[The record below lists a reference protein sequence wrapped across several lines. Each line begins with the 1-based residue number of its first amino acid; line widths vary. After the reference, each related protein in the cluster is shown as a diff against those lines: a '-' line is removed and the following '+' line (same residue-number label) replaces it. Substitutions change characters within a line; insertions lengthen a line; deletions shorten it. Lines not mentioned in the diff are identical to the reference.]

1 MTVRIITDSAATIP
15 PDLATRLGIAILPLR
30 ISVGDR
36 GFLDGDLDHATLLG
50 SDEEV
55 KTSGPTPGDFLDA
68 IDRFPATDEVLI
80 ITVSY
85 DMGSSTFTAA
95 RAAARLT
102 ERRVMVLDSASA
114 AGGQGL
120 VVLAAAEPAGS
131 GADLET
137 SAEAAERA
145 IGRVRLVATLPGL
158 AHLAKSGHVP
168 EAAAWAA
175 RFVGLRPVI
184 DLTKGRVHPMRP
196 ALSEEAALDRIVDA
210 WRDTTPDQPSRLHV
224 AGLHA
229 LAPETAEHLLA
240 RVRAEVEPTTSFVG
254 TFGTGMVIHSGP
266 GVVGL
271 AWWWE
276 PTIVG

>member
-1 MTVRIITDSAATIP
+1 MTVRVITDSAATVP
-15 PDLATRLGIAILPLR
+15 PDLASRLGIIMLPLR
-30 ISVGDR
+30 ISVGDQ
-36 GFLDGDLDHATLLG
+36 GYLDGELDHAALLA
-50 SDEEV
+50 SDDEI

-68 IDRFPATDEVLI
+68 IDRFDQADPILI

-95 RAAARLT
+95 RAAAHLA
-102 ERRVMVLDSASA
+102 EREVLVLDSASA

-120 VVLAAAEPAGS
+120 VVLAAAEAAGS
-131 GADLET
+131 GADLKT
-137 SAEAAERA
+137 TTTAAERA

-158 AHLAKSGHVP
+158 THLAKSGHVP

-196 ALSEEAALDRIVDA
+196 ALSEEAALDRIVDS
-210 WRDTTPDQPSRLHV
+210 WRDTTPDEPSRLHV

-229 LAPETAEHLLA
+229 LAPETAEHLLE
-240 RVRAEVEPTTSFVG
+240 RVRAEVEPATSFVG
-254 TFGTGMVIHSGP
+254 TFGTGMVVHSGP

-276 PTIVG
+276 PETT